1 MPAFPATLYD
11 DLRPALA
18 HRGIML
24 KLESIAI
31 SVENQVAHLQLNR
44 PDRANAMDDT
54 LWRELHQAFDWASDT
69 PEVRA
74 VILSGNGKH
83 FCAGI
88 DLQMLIGLQQQIQDH
103 CEARKREKLLLTIER
118 LQRAVSSI
126 EHCRKPVIAAI
137 HGACVGGGLDIA
149 LAADIRLAADDA
161 FFSVKEVE
169 IGMVADLGTL
179 QRLAGNVGEGRAREL
194 AMTGR
199 KVEAAEAARLGL
211 VNHHYPDAGTL
222 LAAAATMAGDI
233 AAKSPLAI
241 RGTKQVM
248 NHARDHSVA
257 EGLAFVAHWNAAM
270 LVSDD
275 IQVAILAQMSKSA
288 PKFAD

>member
-1 MPAFPATLYD
+1 MSSLFQFSFIFAAGSPLICRPEQFMPAFPATLYD

-179 QRLAGNVGEGRAREL
+179 QRLAG
-194 AMTGR
+194 
-199 KVEAAEAARLGL
+199 
-211 VNHHYPDAGTL
+211 
-222 LAAAATMAGDI
+222 
-233 AAKSPLAI
+233 
-241 RGTKQVM
+241 
-248 NHARDHSVA
+248 
-257 EGLAFVAHWNAAM
+257 
-270 LVSDD
+270 
-275 IQVAILAQMSKSA
+275 
-288 PKFAD
+288 

>member
-1 MPAFPATLYD
+1 
-11 DLRPALA
+11 
-18 HRGIML
+18 ML

-31 SVENQVAHLQLNR
+31 SVENQVAHLKLNR

-54 LWRELHQAFDWASDT
+54 LWRELHLAFDWASDA

-74 VILSGNGKH
+74 VVLSGNGKH

-149 LAADIRLAADDA
+149 LAADMRLAAGDA
-161 FFSVKEVE
+161 FFSVKEVDV
-169 IGMVADLGTL
+169 GMVADLGTL

-199 KVEAAEAARLGL
+199 RIDAAEAGRIGL
-211 VNHHYPDAGTL
+211 VNSCHPDAEAV
-222 LAAAATMAGDI
+222 LAAADALACEIAT
-233 AAKSPLAI
+233 KSPLAV

-248 NHARDHSVA
+248 NYSRDHSIA

-275 IQVAILAQMSKSA
+275 IQVAILAQMSKST